1 MATRHLS
8 EIVEFDFEREGVARK
23 LLVREAFDEFGSDVV
38 ELDDD
43 GRGAADVALESV
55 FATY

>member
-8 EIVEFDFEREGVARK
+8 EIVEFDFERECVARE

-38 ELDDD
+38 EFDDD